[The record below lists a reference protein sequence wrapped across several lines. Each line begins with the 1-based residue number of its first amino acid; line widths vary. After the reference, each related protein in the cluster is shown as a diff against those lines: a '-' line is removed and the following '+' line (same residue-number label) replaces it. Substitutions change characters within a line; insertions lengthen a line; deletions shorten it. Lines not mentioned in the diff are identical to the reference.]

1 MKLGKFIAI
10 CLDEFIFLLIIQV
23 CIHILDFITYLMSN
37 TNYNVGKNLAEIFA
51 IRQN

>member
-23 CIHILDFITYLMSN
+23 CIHILDFIISCRTLIIMSE
-37 TNYNVGKNLAEIFA
+37 KIWLKFL
-51 IRQN
+51 Q